1 MNKRFLNEITCGDSE
16 QLIQELDDNSID
28 LVVTSPPYNVDL
40 GQKEYKGVGQTR
52 LPYNLYNDNKEHQE
66 YIDWLQ
72 SIFGMIKNKLVSG
85 GRIAINIADT
95 KNGAIPTHSD
105 VIQFMVKE
113 LDYLLMSTIVWNK
126 NQTGNRA
133 AWGSYM
139 SPSSPSFPCPY
150 EYIIIFAKDSKK
162 KIGDKDKIT
171 ISKENFIKNAWGV
184 WAFAPEIKQKKYG
197 LSAMFPKELPKRCI
211 EMLSY
216 KDDVVFDPFSGM
228 GTTCLVAKS
237 LERNYI
243 GFELSVDYCKKSR
256 ERIAND

>member
-1 MNKRFLNEITCGDSE
+1 MR
-16 QLIQELDDNSID
+16 
-28 LVVTSPPYNVDL
+28 
-40 GQKEYKGVGQTR
+40 
-52 LPYNLYNDNKEHQE
+52 
-66 YIDWLQ
+66 
-72 SIFGMIKNKLVSG
+72 
-85 GRIAINIADT
+85 A
-95 KNGAIPTHSD
+95 
-105 VIQFMVKE
+105 VIQRVKAASVIVAE
-113 LDYLLMSTIVWNK
+113 KKISAIGPGLLIFLGILKGDGEKDLDYLLMSTIVWNK

-184 WAFAPEIKQKKYG
+184 WAFAPEVKQKKYG

-228 GTTCLVAKS
+228 GTTCFMAKS
-237 LERNYI
+237 LKRKYI